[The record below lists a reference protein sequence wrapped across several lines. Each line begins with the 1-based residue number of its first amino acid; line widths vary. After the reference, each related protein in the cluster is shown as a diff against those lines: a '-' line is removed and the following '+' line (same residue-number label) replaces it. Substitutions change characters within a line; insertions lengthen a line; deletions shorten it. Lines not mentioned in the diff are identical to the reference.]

1 MTRRPSSLPDLSDD
15 ELARRLNPLAVAI
28 LPSQS
33 LIEAPSSPPREEN
46 LVLNKM
52 QPAADAQDS
61 QVSGVPEHWSS
72 GGRASE
78 LNRYAAQ
85 SGTGQG
91 PPLRRSPSL
100 VSSSDRVAA
109 AAHLEKTAAARGERR
124 GIEFLLPERVI
135 AHLRQEAAAAGISM
149 SLRLLQI
156 LREASYPVISEDFVD
171 LRKLPK
177 R

>member
-28 LPSQS
+28 LPSQGP
-33 LIEAPSSPPREEN
+33 IETQSPPSP
-46 LVLNKM
+46 LAKLNKEESD
-52 QPAADAQDS
+52 QEAGDPK
-61 QVSGVPEHWSS
+61 
-72 GGRASE
+72 R
-78 LNRYAAQ
+78 LR
-85 SGTGQG
+85 SGTSDQVAV
-91 PPLRRSPSL
+91 
-100 VSSSDRVAA
+100 VSSAGEDNEPERTRSRHQFEHARLPADRLAA
-109 AAHLEKTAAARGERR
+109 AAHLEQTAATRGERR

-135 AHLRQEAAAAGISM
+135 KHLRQEAAARGVSM

-156 LREASYPVISEDFVD
+156 LREASYPVIDEDFID